1 MSLNIVE
8 LIENNPITKLSNT
21 YQGNLLTKIKDQFT
35 ETDQQ
40 LFVSSFYCYL
50 NYNQKND
57 FVIDLDNVW
66 KWLGFSTKQ
75 KAKLLLEKQFI
86 NESDYKL
93 LINQQVKQSDH
104 IKGGHNKET
113 IMLTIRTFKLFCLKA
128 GTKKAEQIHEYYI
141 KLEEILQEIVQEES
155 NELKLQLEQKTNQ
168 LEQKTNQLEQ
178 KTNQLEQKTNQLEQ
192 KTNQLENQIIISEEE
207 KLKIREKTLLEQFP
221 PNTQCFYYGFI
232 DNLSDKNERLIK
244 FGNSNFLK
252 NRVYTHKNTYLN
264 FRLVNVF
271 KVENKIQ
278 IENAMKEH
286 PLFKE
291 RQRTLTFTSSS
302 KKFIE
307 LLNINGLS
315 MEELDKTIKNIITQ
329 LEYSPENYIK
339 LLEENRNLKMKLEK
353 ANQINNT
360 ENLFI
365 LQTDNTRLKLEN
377 LKLIKRYT
385 ALTRKTNKYVND
397 DEIMVDTDLQSPPI
411 AQTDINNYSS
421 VINSLKKIMKNS
433 SGTYDVGGKQYELL
447 IGTRQEV
454 WDGKAYKTAGGLLK
468 HEFIMNKHGDIVSKR
483 KSISETQLNR
493 LFVSGVN
500 KKTDSSNE

>member
-21 YQGNLLTKIKDQFT
+21 YQANLLTKIKEQFT
-35 ETDQQ
+35 DTEQQ

-57 FVIDLDNVW
+57 FVIDLDDVW
-66 KWLGFSTKQ
+66 KWLGFSQ
-75 KAKLLLEKQFI
+75 KVNAKTLLEKNFI
-86 NESDYKL
+86 IEKDYTKSL
-93 LINQQVKQSDH
+93 LLQQKRSGH
-104 IKGGHNKET
+104 IKGGNNKET

-141 KLEEILQEIVQEES
+141 KLEEILQEIVEEES
-155 NELKLQLEQKTNQ
+155 NELKLQLEQKTV
-168 LEQKTNQLEQ
+168 
-178 KTNQLEQKTNQLEQ
+178 
-192 KTNQLENQIIISEEE
+192 QLENQIILSEEE
-207 KLKIREKTLLEQFP
+207 NLKIREKTLLEQFP

-232 DNLSDKNERLIK
+232 DNLSDKNESLIK
-244 FGNSNFLK
+244 FGNSNSLK
-252 NRVYTHKNTYLN
+252 NRVYAHKNTYLN

-291 RQRTLTFTSSS
+291 RQRTLILNS

-307 LLNINGLS
+307 LLTINNLS
-315 MEELDKTIKNIITQ
+315 LDELDKIIKNIITQ

-339 LLEENRNLKMKLEK
+339 LLEDNRVLKLNLEK
-353 ANQINNT
+353 ANQLNNT
-360 ENLFI
+360 ENVFI
-365 LQTDNTRLKLEN
+365 LQTETSRLKLEN
-377 LKLIKRYT
+377 IKLIKRYK
-385 ALTRKTNKYVND
+385 ALSKKTNQQVNE
-397 DEIMVDTDLQSPPI
+397 DEILVDADLQSHPI
-411 AQTDINNYSS
+411 AQNDLNNYST
-421 VINSLKKIMKNS
+421 VITTLKKIMKNS

-447 IGTRQEV
+447 LGTRQEV
-454 WDGKAYKTAGGLLK
+454 WDGKAYKTSGGLLK
-468 HEFIMNKHGDIVSKR
+468 NELILNKHGNIVSKR

-493 LFVSGVN
+493 LFTAGVI
-500 KKTDSSNE
+500 KTPDLSIE

>member
-21 YQGNLLTKIKDQFT
+21 YQGNLLTKIQAKFNDN
-35 ETDQQ
+35 EQQ

-50 NYNQKND
+50 NYNQKTD

-75 KAKLLLEKQFI
+75 KAKILLENQFI
-86 NESDYKL
+86 NNSDYKL
-93 LINQQVKQSDH
+93 LLNQQVKQSDH
-104 IKGGHNKET
+104 TKGGHNKET

-141 KLEEILQEIVQEES
+141 NLEEILQEIIQEES
-155 NELKLQLEQKTNQ
+155 NELKLQLEQKT
-168 LEQKTNQLEQ
+168 T
-178 KTNQLEQKTNQLEQ
+178 
-192 KTNQLENQIIISEEE
+192 QLENHIILSEEE
-207 KLKIREKTLLEQFP
+207 KLNVREKTLLEQFP

-252 NRVYTHKNTYLN
+252 NRVSVHKKTYLN

-271 KVENKIQ
+271 KVDNKIQ

-286 PLFKE
+286 PLFIE
-291 RQRTLTFTSSS
+291 RQRTINIKNNSHV

-307 LLNINGLS
+307 LLNIDGLALDD
-315 MEELDKTIKNIITQ
+315 LDKTIKDIITS

-339 LLEENRNLKMKLEK
+339 LLEDNRTLKQSLEK

-360 ENLFI
+360 EKIYI
-365 LQTDNTRLKLEN
+365 LQAENTRLKLEN
-377 LKLIKRYT
+377 LKLIKRFK
-385 ALTRKTNKYVND
+385 ALSIKTNETVDDSDILVEPNITQQDVNTYGN
-397 DEIMVDTDLQSPPI
+397 IIT
-411 AQTDINNYSS
+411 
-421 VINSLKKIMKNS
+421 SLKKIMKNKD
-433 SGTYDVGGKQYELL
+433 GMYDIREKQYELL
-447 IGTRQEV
+447 EGTRQEV
-454 WDGKAYKTAGGLLK
+454 WDEKAYKTSGGLLK
-468 HEFIMNKHGDIVSKR
+468 HNLIINKLGNIVSKR
-483 KSISETQLNR
+483 KSMSETVNKR
-493 LFVSGVN
+493 LVVCGVN
-500 KKTDSSNE
+500 KPSIETDI

>member
-21 YQGNLLTKIKDQFT
+21 YQGNLLTKIKEQFT
-35 ETDQQ
+35 DTDQQ

-57 FVIDLDNVW
+57 FVIDLDDVW
-66 KWLGFSTKQ
+66 KWIGFSQKV
-75 KAKLLLEKQFI
+75 KAKTLLEKQFTI
-86 NESDYKL
+86 DIDYKIL
-93 LINQQVKQSDH
+93 LIDQGKQTTH
-104 IKGGHNKET
+104 TKGGHNKET

-168 LEQKTNQLEQ
+168 LKQKTNQLKQKTNQLEE
-178 KTNQLEQKTNQLEQ
+178 KTV
-192 KTNQLENQIIISEEE
+192 QLENQIILSEEE

-232 DNLSDKNERLIK
+232 DNLSDKNEHLIK

-252 NRVYTHKNTYLN
+252 NRVYTHKKTYLN

-291 RQRTLTFTSSS
+291 RQRTIVLNS

-307 LLNINGLS
+307 LLTINNLS
-315 MEELDKTIKNIITQ
+315 LDELDKSIKNIITQ

-339 LLEENRNLKMKLEK
+339 LLEENRVLKLNLEK
-353 ANQINNT
+353 ANKINNT
-360 ENLFI
+360 ENVFI
-365 LQTDNTRLKLEN
+365 LQTENSRLKLEN
-377 LKLIKRYT
+377 IKLIKRYT
-385 ALTRKTNKYVND
+385 ALSRKTNQQVND
-397 DEIMVDTDLQSPPI
+397 EEILVDPDIQRQSI
-411 AQTDINNYSS
+411 AQNDLNNYTT
-421 VINSLKKIMKNS
+421 VITTLKKIMKNS
-433 SGTYDVGGKQYELL
+433 SGMYDVEGKQYELL
-447 IGTRQEV
+447 IGTRKEV
-454 WDGKAYKTAGGLLK
+454 WDEKAYKTSGGLLK
-468 HEFIMNKHGDIVSKR
+468 QELIINKHGDIVSKR

-493 LFVSGVN
+493 LVVCGVN
-500 KKTDSSNE
+500 KTQDLST

>member
-21 YQGNLLTKIKDQFT
+21 YQGNLLTKIQAKFNDS
-35 ETDQQ
+35 EQQ

-50 NYNQKND
+50 NYNQKTD

-75 KAKLLLEKQFI
+75 KAKILLENQFI
-86 NESDYKL
+86 NNSDYKL
-93 LINQQVKQSDH
+93 LLNQQVKQSDH
-104 IKGGHNKET
+104 TKGGHNKET

-141 KLEEILQEIVQEES
+141 NLEEILQEIIQEES
-155 NELKLQLEQKTNQ
+155 NELKLQLEQKTTQ
-168 LEQKTNQLEQ
+168 LED
-178 KTNQLEQKTNQLEQ
+178 
-192 KTNQLENQIIISEEE
+192 QIILSEEE
-207 KLKIREKTLLEQFP
+207 KLKVREKTLLEQFP

-252 NRVYTHKNTYLN
+252 NRVSVHKKTYLN

-271 KVENKIQ
+271 KVDNKIQ

-286 PLFKE
+286 PLFIE
-291 RQRTLTFTSSS
+291 RQRTINIKNNSHV

-307 LLNINGLS
+307 LLNIDGLALDD
-315 MEELDKTIKNIITQ
+315 LDKTIKDIITS

-339 LLEENRNLKMKLEK
+339 LLEDNRTLKQELEK

-360 ENLFI
+360 EKIYI
-365 LQTDNTRLKLEN
+365 LQTENTRLKLEN
-377 LKLIKRYT
+377 LKLIKRFK
-385 ALTRKTNKYVND
+385 ALSIKTNETVDDSDILVEPNITQQDVN
-397 DEIMVDTDLQSPPI
+397 SYG
-411 AQTDINNYSS
+411 N
-421 VINSLKKIMKNS
+421 VITSLKKIIKNKD
-433 SGTYDVGGKQYELL
+433 GMYDIGEKQYELL
-447 IGTRQEV
+447 EGTRQEV
-454 WDGKAYKTAGGLLK
+454 WDEKAYKTSGGLLK
-468 HEFIMNKHGDIVSKR
+468 HNLIINKLGNIVSKR
-483 KSISETQLNR
+483 KSMSETVNKR
-493 LFVSGVN
+493 LVVCGVN
-500 KKTDSSNE
+500 KPSIESDI

>member
-21 YQGNLLTKIKDQFT
+21 YQGSLLTKIQAKFT
-35 ETDQQ
+35 DNEQQ

-66 KWLGFSTKQ
+66 KWLGFSQ
-75 KAKLLLEKQFI
+75 KVNAKTLLEKNFI
-86 NESDYKL
+86 IEKDYTKSLLLQQKQTDYKTL
-93 LINQQVKQSDH
+93 LIAQGKQSEH
-104 IKGGHNKET
+104 TKGGHNKET

-155 NELKLQLEQKTNQ
+155 NELKLQLEQKTTQ
-168 LEQKTNQLEQ
+168 LEQKT
-178 KTNQLEQKTNQLEQ
+178 T
-192 KTNQLENQIIISEEE
+192 QLENHIILSEEE
-207 KLKIREKTLLEQFP
+207 KLKVREKTLLEQFP

-252 NRVYTHKNTYLN
+252 NRVYTHKKTYLN

-271 KVENKIQ
+271 KVDNKIQ

-286 PLFKE
+286 PLFIE
-291 RQRTLTFTSSS
+291 RQRTINIKNNSNA

-307 LLNINGLS
+307 LLNIDGLALDD
-315 MEELDKTIKNIITQ
+315 LDKTIKDIITS

-339 LLEENRNLKMKLEK
+339 LLEDNRTLKQELEK

-360 ENLFI
+360 EKNYI
-365 LQTDNTRLKLEN
+365 LQTENTRLKLEN
-377 LKLIKRYT
+377 LKLIKRYK
-385 ALTRKTNKYVND
+385 ALSIKTNETVDDSDILVEPNITQEDVN
-397 DEIMVDTDLQSPPI
+397 TYG
-411 AQTDINNYSS
+411 N
-421 VINSLKKIMKNS
+421 VITSLKKIIKNKE
-433 SGTYDVGGKQYELL
+433 GIYDIGEKQYELL
-447 IGTRQEV
+447 EGTRQEV
-454 WDGKAYKTAGGLLK
+454 WDEKAYKTSGGLLK
-468 HEFIMNKHGDIVSKR
+468 YNLIINKLGNIVSKR
-483 KSISETQLNR
+483 KSMSETVNKR
-493 LFVSGVN
+493 LVVCGVN
-500 KKTDSSNE
+500 KSSVESDI

>member
-21 YQGNLLTKIKDQFT
+21 YQGNLLTKIKEQFT
-35 ETDQQ
+35 DTEQQ

-50 NYNQKND
+50 NYSQKND
-57 FVIDLDNVW
+57 FVIDLDEVW
-66 KWLGFSTKQ
+66 KWIGFSQKV
-75 KAKLLLEKQFI
+75 KAKTLLEKQFTI
-86 NESDYKL
+86 DIDYKIL
-93 LINQQVKQSDH
+93 LIAQGKQSTQT
-104 IKGGHNKET
+104 KGGHNKET

-168 LEQKTNQLEQ
+168 LE
-178 KTNQLEQKTNQLEQ
+178 
-192 KTNQLENQIIISEEE
+192 NQIILSEEE
-207 KLKIREKTLLEQFP
+207 NLKIREKTLLEQFP

-232 DNLSDKNERLIK
+232 DNLSDNNEPLIK
-244 FGNSNFLK
+244 FGNSNSLK
-252 NRVYTHKNTYLN
+252 NRVYAHKNTYLN

-291 RQRTLTFTSSS
+291 RQRNITLNS

-307 LLNINGLS
+307 LLNINNLS
-315 MEELDKTIKNIITQ
+315 LDDLDKSIKNIITH

-353 ANQINNT
+353 ANQVNNT
-360 ENLFI
+360 ENVFI
-365 LQTDNTRLKLEN
+365 LKKENSRLKLEN
-377 LKLIKRYT
+377 LKLIKRYKS
-385 ALTRKTNKYVND
+385 LSKKTNQQVNE
-397 DEIMVDTDLQSPPI
+397 DEILVDADIQSSPI
-411 AQTDINNYSS
+411 AQNDLNNYTT
-421 VINSLKKIMKNS
+421 VITTLKKIMKNS
-433 SGTYDVGGKQYELL
+433 SGTYTVGGKQYELL
-447 IGTRQEV
+447 LGTRQEV
-454 WDGKAYKTAGGLLK
+454 WDGKAYKTSGGLLK
-468 HEFIMNKHGDIVSKR
+468 NELTLNKHGAIVSKR

-493 LFVSGVN
+493 LVTCGVN
-500 KKTDSSNE
+500 KTTAAGAAQREAGADLSIE

>member
-21 YQGNLLTKIKDQFT
+21 YQGNLLTKIKEQFT
-35 ETDQQ
+35 DTEQQ

-57 FVIDLDNVW
+57 FVIDLDDVW
-66 KWLGFSTKQ
+66 KWLGFQSKFN
-75 KAKLLLEKQFI
+75 AKRILEKTFI
-86 NESDYKL
+86 NETDYKL
-93 LINQQVKQSDH
+93 LLRQPAKQTDNT
-104 IKGGHNKET
+104 KGGHNKET

-168 LEQKTNQLEQ
+168 LE
-178 KTNQLEQKTNQLEQ
+178 
-192 KTNQLENQIIISEEE
+192 NQIILSEEE
-207 KLKIREKTLLEQFP
+207 NLKIREKTLLEQFP

-232 DNLSDKNERLIK
+232 DNLSDKNESLIK
-244 FGNSNFLK
+244 FGNSNSLK
-252 NRVYTHKNTYLN
+252 NRVYAHKNTYLN

-291 RQRTLTFTSSS
+291 RQRNIILNS

-307 LLNINGLS
+307 LLNINNLS
-315 MEELDKTIKNIITQ
+315 LDDLDKSIKNIITQ

-353 ANQINNT
+353 ANQVNNT
-360 ENLFI
+360 ENVFI
-365 LQTDNTRLKLEN
+365 LKTENSRLKLEN
-377 LKLIKRYT
+377 LKLIKRYKT
-385 ALTRKTNKYVND
+385 LSKKTNQQVNE
-397 DEIMVDTDLQSPPI
+397 DEILVDADIQSSPI
-411 AQTDINNYSS
+411 AQNDLNNYST
-421 VINSLKKIMKNS
+421 VITTLKKIMKNS

-447 IGTRQEV
+447 LGTRQEV
-454 WDGKAYKTAGGLLK
+454 WDGKAYKTSGGLLK
-468 HEFIMNKHGDIVSKR
+468 TELILNKHGAIVSKR

-493 LFVSGVN
+493 LVTCGVN
-500 KKTDSSNE
+500 KTPDLSIE

>member
-21 YQGNLLTKIKDQFT
+21 YQGSLLTKIKEQFPDT
-35 ETDQQ
+35 EQQ

-50 NYNQKND
+50 NYSQKND
-57 FVIDLDNVW
+57 FVIDLDHVW
-66 KWLGFSTKQ
+66 KWIGFSTKQ
-75 KAKLLLEKQFI
+75 KAKTLIEKQFTI
-86 NESDYKL
+86 DFDYKIL
-93 LINQQVKQSDH
+93 LIAQVKQTDQT
-104 IKGGHNKET
+104 KGGHNKET

-141 KLEEILQEIVQEES
+141 NLEEILQEIVQEES
-155 NELKLQLEQKTNQ
+155 NELKL
-168 LEQKTNQLEQ
+168 
-178 KTNQLEQKTNQLEQ
+178 QLEQKTNQLEQ

-500 KKTDSSNE
+500 KKNDSSNE

>member
-21 YQGNLLTKIKDQFT
+21 YQGNLLTKIKEQFT
-35 ETDQQ
+35 DTEQQ

-57 FVIDLDNVW
+57 FVIDLDDVW
-66 KWLGFSTKQ
+66 KWLGFSQ
-75 KAKLLLEKQFI
+75 KVNAKTLLEKNFI
-86 NESDYKL
+86 IEKDYTKSL
-93 LINQQVKQSDH
+93 LLQQKQSAYT
-104 IKGGHNKET
+104 KGGHNKET

-168 LEQKTNQLEQ
+168 LEEKTV
-178 KTNQLEQKTNQLEQ
+178 
-192 KTNQLENQIIISEEE
+192 QLENQIILSEEE

-252 NRVYTHKNTYLN
+252 NRVYTHKKTYLN

-291 RQRTLTFTSSS
+291 RQRTIVLNS

-307 LLNINGLS
+307 LLTINNLS
-315 MEELDKTIKNIITQ
+315 LDDLDKSIKNIITQ

-339 LLEENRNLKMKLEK
+339 LLEENRVLKLNLEK

-360 ENLFI
+360 ENVFI
-365 LQTDNTRLKLEN
+365 LQTETSRLKLEN
-377 LKLIKRYT
+377 IKLIKRYT
-385 ALTRKTNKYVND
+385 ALSRKTNQHVND
-397 DEIMVDTDLQSPPI
+397 EEILVDADIQAHPISQNDL
-411 AQTDINNYSS
+411 NNYTS
-421 VINSLKKIMKNS
+421 VITTLKKTMKNS
-433 SGTYDVGGKQYELL
+433 SGTYDVGGNQYELL
-447 IGTRQEV
+447 LGTRQEV
-454 WDGKAYKTAGGLLK
+454 WDGKAYKTSGGLLK
-468 HEFIMNKHGDIVSKR
+468 NELIRNKHGDIVSKR
-483 KSISETQLNR
+483 KSISETKLKR
-493 LFVSGVN
+493 LVVCGVN
-500 KKTDSSNE
+500 KPQDLSIE

>member
-21 YQGNLLTKIKDQFT
+21 YQGNLLTKIKEQFPDT
-35 ETDQQ
+35 EQQ

-50 NYNQKND
+50 NYSQKND
-57 FVIDLDNVW
+57 FVIDLDEVW
-66 KWLGFSTKQ
+66 KWIGFSQKV
-75 KAKLLLEKQFI
+75 KAKTLLEKQFTI
-86 NESDYKL
+86 DIDYKIL
-93 LINQQVKQSDH
+93 LIAQGKQSTQT
-104 IKGGHNKET
+104 KGGHNKET

-155 NELKLQLEQKTNQ
+155 NELKI
-168 LEQKTNQLEQ
+168 QLEQ

-192 KTNQLENQIIISEEE
+192 KTNQLENQIILSEEE

-232 DNLSDKNERLIK
+232 DNLSDNNEPLIK

-252 NRVYTHKNTYLN
+252 NRVSVHKKTYLN

-286 PLFKE
+286 SLFKE
-291 RQRTLTFTSSS
+291 RQRTLTLNS

-307 LLNINGLS
+307 LLNINNLS
-315 MEELDKTIKNIITQ
+315 LDDLDKSIKNIITQ

-339 LLEENRNLKMKLEK
+339 LLEDNRVLKLNLEK

-360 ENLFI
+360 EIVFI
-365 LQTDNTRLKLEN
+365 LQTENSRLKLEN
-377 LKLIKRYT
+377 IKLIKRYN
-385 ALTRKTNKYVND
+385 ALSKKTNQQVNEQ
-397 DEIMVDTDLQSPPI
+397 EIMVETDIQTHPI
-411 AQTDINNYSS
+411 AQNDLNNYST
-421 VINSLKKIMKNS
+421 VIATLKKIMKNS
-433 SGTYDVGGKQYELL
+433 SGTYDVGAKQYELL
-447 IGTRQEV
+447 LGTRQEV
-454 WDGKAYKTAGGLLK
+454 WDGKAYKTSGGLLK
-468 HEFIMNKHGDIVSKR
+468 NELILNKHGNIVSKR
-483 KSISETQLNR
+483 KSIYETQLNR
-493 LFVSGVN
+493 LVSSGVN
-500 KKTDSSNE
+500 KTTDLSIE

>member
-66 KWLGFSTKQ
+66 KWLGFQSKFN
-75 KAKLLLEKQFI
+75 AKRILEKTFI
-86 NESDYKL
+86 NETDYKIL
-93 LINQQVKQSDH
+93 LRQQAKQSEH
-104 IKGGHNKET
+104 TKGGHNKET

-155 NELKLQLEQKTNQ
+155 NELKL
-168 LEQKTNQLEQ
+168 
-178 KTNQLEQKTNQLEQ
+178 QLEQKTNQLEQ

-500 KKTDSSNE
+500 KKNDSSNE

>member
-21 YQGNLLTKIKDQFT
+21 YQGNLLTKIKEQFT
-35 ETDQQ
+35 DTEQQ

-57 FVIDLDNVW
+57 FVVDLDDVW

-86 NESDYKL
+86 NENDYKSL
-93 LINQQVKQSDH
+93 LNQQVKQTDQT
-104 IKGGHNKET
+104 KGGHNKET

-141 KLEEILQEIVQEES
+141 KLEELLQEIVQEES

-168 LEQKTNQLEQ
+168 LE
-178 KTNQLEQKTNQLEQ
+178 
-192 KTNQLENQIIISEEE
+192 NQIILSEEE
-207 KLKIREKTLLEQFP
+207 KLKVREKTLLEQFP

-252 NRVYTHKNTYLN
+252 NRVSVHKNTYLN

-291 RQRTLTFTSSS
+291 RQRTLILNS

-307 LLNINGLS
+307 LLNINNLS
-315 MEELDKTIKNIITQ
+315 LDDLDKTIKNIITQ

-339 LLEENRNLKMKLEK
+339 LLEDNRVLKLNLEK
-353 ANQINNT
+353 ANQLNNT
-360 ENLFI
+360 ENVFI
-365 LQTDNTRLKLEN
+365 LQTENSRLKLEN
-377 LKLIKRYT
+377 LKLIKRYKT
-385 ALTRKTNKYVND
+385 LSKKTNQQVNEEEILVD
-397 DEIMVDTDLQSPPI
+397 DDIQSQPI
-411 AQTDINNYSS
+411 AQNDLNNYTSLIS
-421 VINSLKKIMKNS
+421 TLKKTMKNS

-454 WDGKAYKTAGGLLK
+454 WDGKAYKTSGGLLK
-468 HEFIMNKHGDIVSKR
+468 PEFILNKHGDIVSKR
-483 KSISETQLNR
+483 KSISETQLKR
-493 LFVSGVN
+493 LFTSGVN
-500 KKTDSSNE
+500 KTTDLSIE